1 MGADSILQMP
11 EELSIANVTE
21 WQQAL
26 GDFAKDA
33 DNVTLDAEN
42 LSRVDT
48 AALQLLTAFFV
59 MLKSQQKEVSWLN
72 PSDTLVRTAKQLG
85 LETTLLLNND

>member
-59 MLKSQQKEVSWLN
+59 MLKSQQKEVSWRN

>member
-21 WQQAL
+21 WQQTL
-26 GDFAKDA
+26 GDFASTA
-33 DNVTLDAEN
+33 NTVTLDAEK

-72 PSDTLVRTAKQLG
+72 PSEALVRTAAQLG
-85 LETTLLLNND
+85 LEATLLLNKD